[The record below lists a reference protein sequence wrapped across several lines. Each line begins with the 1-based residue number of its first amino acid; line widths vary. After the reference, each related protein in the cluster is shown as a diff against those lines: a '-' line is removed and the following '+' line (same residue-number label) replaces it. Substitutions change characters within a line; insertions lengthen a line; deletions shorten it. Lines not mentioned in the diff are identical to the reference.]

1 MATRW
6 LRSQTGASLVDQAAV
21 SAGNFLTTLVLA
33 RTLAPADYGAFSLLF
48 LALFA
53 LNTCHSSL
61 IIYPLTLR
69 GAKIGKSELGE
80 LTGAALIHTLLL
92 GLPLSLV
99 LLLIAIS
106 VHRIDLYPYLLA
118 AMLFWQLQETVR
130 RALLCAL
137 RFSDAILPDAI
148 CYLGQALV
156 IFLLHSKELRVVFL
170 VVAATSLLAA
180 LWQAVLVSVRG
191 LRSLSREHAGFSWST
206 GRYIL
211 AGNALNMVA
220 LQWPSWT
227 LLAASGAV
235 VVADYQSLLSLA
247 GFANP
252 IIFSINSLL
261 IPIIAREEA
270 LGIQHARL
278 TAVRYGARFGALLVP
293 PFVLLL
299 LLPWHTM
306 RLVYGAASPYLAFA
320 PMLRLMVSAFCVQY
334 VATVVGAYEGGRG
347 RPKSYMWSQ
356 IVSIAVLLTAGT
368 ALMWTHGV
376 AGAALTMVLVS
387 LVRLVSFV
395 YISWSADHA
404 PLQLVVDPMDAS
416 R

>member
-1 MATRW
+1 
-6 LRSQTGASLVDQAAV
+6 
-21 SAGNFLTTLVLA
+21 
-33 RTLAPADYGAFSLLF
+33 
-48 LALFA
+48 
-53 LNTCHSSL
+53 L

-320 PMLRLMVSAFCVQY
+320 PMLRLMMSAFCVQY